1 MPIKQDSRSI
11 AITTPLGPDV
21 LGLRSFSLQE
31 HLSRLFQIEAELSSE
46 DGEVD
51 FDKVVGHNVT
61 ISMQVGQK
69 DTRYFNGVVSRLVQ
83 VANQG
88 SYSHYRATI
97 VPWLWLLTRN
107 SDCRVWVAAEEPAK
121 GKTVPDIIEAVFK
134 LRGFNDYKL
143 SLSGTYPKREFIVQY
158 RETDFNF
165 VSRLMEQEGIY
176 YFFQHESG
184 KHTLV
189 LSDSIS
195 AHKPY
200 PGYAEVVFQEAQQGG
215 SVREVISDWTMAKE
229 VQPVA
234 TALSEFDFKK
244 PKTSLRSTT
253 HVSRKHGAA
262 QFEIFDY
269 PGEYVES
276 ADGDQLA
283 QVRLD
288 ELQSQYE
295 VLHGNASARG
305 MASGCVFKL
314 KKHPRDEQNRDYL
327 ITGVSLHADAGEFVA
342 QNSGGGSAD
351 FFSCNIT
358 CIDKTQQFRPAR
370 LTPKP
375 IVQGVQT
382 AFVTG
387 PAGQE
392 VYVDK
397 YARAKVQFHWDRY
410 GKNDENSSCWIRV
423 SQTWTGK
430 GWGHIANPH
439 VGTEVIVGFL
449 EGDPDRPI
457 IVGRVYNADYMPPYP
472 LPDAAAVIGM
482 KSKSTG
488 TTSKYNLAKIKAKK

>member
-21 LGLRSFSLQE
+21 LGLRSFSVQE
-31 HLSRLFQIEAELSSE
+31 QIGRLFLIEAELSSE
-46 DGEVD
+46 NFEVD
-51 FDKVVGHNVT
+51 LDEVVGHNVT
-61 ISMQVGQK
+61 IRLQVGQK

-83 VANQG
+83 VASHG
-88 SYSHYRATI
+88 TYAHYRATI

-107 SDCRVWVAAEEPAK
+107 SDCRVWVAVEEPAK
-121 GKTVPDIIEAVFK
+121 GKTVPEIIEAVFK
-134 LRGFNDYKL
+134 LHGFNDYKL
-143 SLSGTYPKREFIVQY
+143 SLTGTYPKREFIVQY

-176 YFFQHESG
+176 YFFQHEAG

-195 AHKPY
+195 AHKPF
-200 PGYAEVVFQEAQQGG
+200 PGYEEILFREAQQSA
-215 SVREVISDWTMAKE
+215 SVREVISNWTIEKD

-244 PKTSLRSTT
+244 PKTLLRSVTN
-253 HVSRKHGAA
+253 VSRKHGAA
-262 QFEIFDY
+262 QYEFFDY
-269 PGEYVES
+269 PGEYIES
-276 ADGDQLA
+276 AEGDKLV

-295 VLHGNASARG
+295 VLHGQASARG
-305 MASGCVFKL
+305 MAAGCVFKL
-314 KKHPRDEQNRDYL
+314 KKHPRDDQNRDYL
-327 ITGVSLHADAGEFVA
+327 VTSVSLHADAGEFGA
-342 QNSGGGSAD
+342 QNSGTSSAD
-351 FFSCNIT
+351 FFSCNIA
-358 CIDKTQQFRPAR
+358 CIDKTQQFRPTR

-392 VYVDK
+392 IYVDK
-397 YARAKVQFHWDRY
+397 YGRVKVQFHWDRY
-410 GKNDENSSCWIRV
+410 GKNDENSSCWVRV
-423 SQTWTGK
+423 SQSWTGK

-439 VGTEVIVGFL
+439 MGEEVIVGFL

-457 IVGRVYNADYMPPYP
+457 IVGRVYNEDHMPPYP
-472 LPDAAAVIGM
+472 LPAGAAIIGM
-482 KSKSTG
+482 KTPSTT
-488 TTSKYNLAKIKAKK
+488 TTSSYKVASKK